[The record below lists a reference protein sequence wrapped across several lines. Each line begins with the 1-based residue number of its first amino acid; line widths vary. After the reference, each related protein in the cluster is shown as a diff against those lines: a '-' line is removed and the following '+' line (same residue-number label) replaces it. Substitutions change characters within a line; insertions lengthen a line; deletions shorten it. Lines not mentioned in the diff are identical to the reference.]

1 MSQQPPPRTADQVV
15 DQAQQTAGQVVD
27 GAQEKVGQ
35 VVDQAK
41 QQTTALLATRKD
53 QAAGALYTVG
63 HALRQTGQQLREQDQ
78 TAIAGYADQAAMQVE
93 RVSRYLQDRDMRQL
107 VDDTE
112 GFARQRPVVFV
123 GGALTLG
130 LLAARFLKS
139 SKRKA
144 TPPPGQTIP
153 AERALIETTPSSTAQ
168 AASGAPLPMGPA
180 TPSASDM
187 AGTAPVR
194 VSSDEPAPAV
204 VAGVA
209 TPPAGSPSARGTRA
223 SAAAVRQAGGAAVQP
238 APGARTTPG
247 L

>member
-1 MSQQPPPRTADQVV
+1 MSRQPPPRTADQVV
-15 DQAQQTAGQVVD
+15 DQAHQTAGQVVD

-53 QAAGALYTVG
+53 QAAGALSTVG
-63 HALRQTGQQLREQDQ
+63 HALRQTGQQLREQEQ
-78 TAIAGYADQAAMQVE
+78 TAIAGYADQAATQVE

-139 SKRKA
+139 SQRKA
-144 TPPPGQTIP
+144 TTPPGQTIP
-153 AERALIETTPSSTAQ
+153 AERALIETSPSSTAQ
-168 AASGAPLPMGPA
+168 AASGAPLPLDPA

-194 VSSDEPAPAV
+194 VSSDEPPPAV
-204 VAGVA
+204 VAGGA
-209 TPPAGSPSARGTRA
+209 TSPDGSPSARGTRA
-223 SAAAVRQAGGAAVQP
+223 SAAAVRQAGGAAVEP
-238 APGARTTPG
+238 TPGARTTAG